1 MVGGPIG
8 PCMVEAQGCI
18 QNVKLGWSST
28 FGASTNHTMWLMGQN
43 KGNINTS
50 KESYKISQLW
60 SPHQKKVRNR

>member
-28 FGASTNHTMWLMGQN
+28 FGASTNHTMWLKGQN

-50 KESYKISQLW
+50 KVL
-60 SPHQKKVRNR
+60 